1 MIMKI
6 VFTILGLACCGY
18 AIWNIYQLD
27 AKKRSHHIS
36 YETYR
41 EKTKQWI
48 VVTIVGV
55 VFIEFNH
62 EEQDLELDEFE
73 K

>member
-1 MIMKI
+1 M
-6 VFTILGLACCGY
+6 GLACCGY

-55 VFIEFNH
+55 VLIGFFGI
-62 EEQDLELDEFE
+62 
-73 K
+73 

>member
-1 MIMKI
+1 MKI

-18 AIWNIYQLD
+18 AIS
-27 AKKRSHHIS
+27 KKRSHHIS

-55 VFIEFNH
+55 VLIGFFGI
-62 EEQDLELDEFE
+62 
-73 K
+73 